1 MGSRAS
7 SRPHFTIL
15 ADQTFHVLGVR
26 HMIYKHIPSSM
37 NKYNCTSVRYH
48 ADAQELLRVTPHKMS
63 RKPSVA
69 HQYIALLTFPDR
81 TVVESVTEVPDLQVD
96 KIDKSSI
103 LCLFFLPSVV
113 SQASMI
119 TAEAIIVIQMQNQNF
134 GYCTHHLLFKFKCE
148 NPLKGCPSPLLKNFK
163 VLCPWVFICKTTV
176 HVQSFEQ

>member
-26 HMIYKHIPSSM
+26 HMICKHIPSSM

-48 ADAQELLRVTPHKMS
+48 ADAQELLRVTPHKVS

-81 TVVESVTEVPDLQVD
+81 TVVESITEVPDLQVT
-96 KIDKSSI
+96 KMGKSSI
-103 LCLFFLPSVV
+103 LCLFFLLSVV

-119 TAEAIIVIQMQNQNF
+119 N
-134 GYCTHHLLFKFKCE
+134 G
-148 NPLKGCPSPLLKNFK
+148 
-163 VLCPWVFICKTTV
+163 
-176 HVQSFEQ
+176 

>member
-26 HMIYKHIPSSM
+26 HMICKHTPSSM

-81 TVVESVTEVPDLQVD
+81 TVVESVTEVPDLQVA
-96 KIDKSSI
+96 KMGKSSI
-103 LCLFFLPSVV
+103 LCLFFLLSVV

-119 TAEAIIVIQMQNQNF
+119 N
-134 GYCTHHLLFKFKCE
+134 G
-148 NPLKGCPSPLLKNFK
+148 
-163 VLCPWVFICKTTV
+163 
-176 HVQSFEQ
+176 